1 MQTVLRCHMEA
12 FAAIGGVPNEILYDR
27 MKTAVIGEAGGSIV
41 YNRALV
47 DFARHYGYQ
56 PKACRPYRAKTKGKV
71 ERPYRY
77 IREDFFLARSFRNLD
92 DLNAQLGYW
101 LDSVANP
108 RVPAVS
114 DLLREIR
121 PAPLPTFEVR
131 FETPAGG
138 WFTAA
143 QKAELWERWKNGQ
156 SAAAISRALE
166 RKNKTGVERIVVLH
180 GGIGPAPRRR
190 ALAALRFEERE
201 EISRGIAV
209 GRSIRQI
216 AQGLGRAPSTV
227 SREIRRNGGSQAYR
241 ANRADRRARERALR
255 PKPCR
260 LALYS
265 ALRWRVAQKLA
276 LQWSPQQISGWLKQE
291 FPTHQ
296 DMQISHEA
304 IYRSLFIQTRGV
316 LKKELAAQLR
326 TARRMR
332 HPKSHNA
339 KSGQGHILDMV
350 SIRERPAE
358 IEDRAVPGHWEGD
371 LLTGANDTHIAT
383 LVERNTRFT
392 MLIKIP
398 RKDTTTVVAA
408 LAKHISQLPEE
419 LRRSLTWDQGKEMHA
434 HKRFTV
440 ATNVQVYFC
449 DPRSPWQRGSN
460 ENTNGLLRQYLP
472 RGTDFSRISQSY
484 LNAIALRLN
493 QRPRKTL
500 GFQTPAD
507 RLQAVLH

>member
-1 MQTVLRCHMEA
+1 MVTSR
-12 FAAIGGVPNEILYDR
+12 IL
-27 MKTAVIGEAGGSIV
+27 
-41 YNRALV
+41 
-47 DFARHYGYQ
+47 
-56 PKACRPYRAKTKGKV
+56 
-71 ERPYRY
+71 
-77 IREDFFLARSFRNLD
+77 
-92 DLNAQLGYW
+92 
-101 LDSVANP
+101 
-108 RVPAVS
+108 
-114 DLLREIR
+114 
-121 PAPLPTFEVR
+121 
-131 FETPAGG
+131 
-138 WFTAA
+138 FTAA
-143 QKAELWERWKNGQ
+143 QKAELWERWRNGQ
-156 SAAAISRALE
+156 SAAALSRALE

-180 GGIGPAPRRR
+180 GGIVPAPRRR
-190 ALAALRFEERE
+190 ALAALRLEERE

-216 AQGLGRAPSTV
+216 AQCLGRAPSTV

-241 ANRADRRARERALR
+241 ANRADRRAWELASR

-260 LALYS
+260 LALYRE
-265 ALRWRVAQKLA
+265 LRWRVAQKLA

-316 LKKELAAQLR
+316 LKKELTAQLR

-332 HPKSHNA
+332 RPKNHNA

-392 MLIKIP
+392 MLVKIP

-408 LAKHISQLPEE
+408 LAKHIGKLPEE
-419 LRRSLTWDQGKEMHA
+419 LRRTLTWDQGKEMHA

-440 ATNVQVYFC
+440 ATNVRVYFC

-460 ENTNGLLRQYLP
+460 ENTNGLLRQYFP
-472 RGTDFSRISQSY
+472 RGTDFSRISQSC